1 MLPDKEINALLQLVD
16 DPDDEVFE
24 TVAAKIIR
32 YGKQI
37 IPKLETVWESTFDKL
52 TQERME
58 QLIHQLRFND
68 LLEEVKEW
76 SKNSNPDL
84 LRGAILVGKYEYSD
98 INIPALLTEFD
109 QLRRNVWLEL
119 NNYLTPLEQ
128 VNVLNTIFYTHYKF
142 VGNELTDRNIG
153 NFFVNKLFD
162 TKQGNSYSIGIVYL
176 AICELL
182 DIPIFAVDVPQQ
194 FLFAYIDTLYSFFS
208 NDPNGIQQIQFY
220 LDPSTGMA
228 YTQADLYNYMKKL
241 GKYEERQ
248 KITPLS
254 NKEIIC
260 KLIEQLTNSFH
271 YKNDENKIKELL
283 LMKDIIKASIKN

>member
-32 YGKQI
+32 YGRQI

-52 TQERME
+52 TQDRME
-58 QLIHQLRFND
+58 LLIHQVRYND
-68 LLEEVKEW
+68 LLEEVMDW

-84 LRGAILVGKYEYSD
+84 LRGAILIAKYEYPD
-98 INIPALLTEFD
+98 INIPALLAEFD
-109 QLRRNVWLEL
+109 QLRRSVWLEL

-128 VNVLNTIFYTHYKF
+128 VNVLNTIIYTHYKF
-142 VGNELTDRNIG
+142 TGNELTDRNIG

-182 DIPIFAVDVPQQ
+182 DIPIFAVEVPQQ

-208 NDPNGIQQIQFY
+208 NDPNGVQQIQFY
-220 LDPSTGMA
+220 IEPTSGMA
-228 YTQADLYNYMKKL
+228 YTQTDLDNYLKKL
-241 GKYEERQ
+241 KQYE
-248 KITPLS
+248 KANKLLPLT
-254 NKEIIC
+254 NKEIIS
-260 KLIEQLTNSFH
+260 KLIDQLSNCFQ
-271 YKNDENKIKELL
+271 YKNEETKIAELKQL
-283 LMKDIIKASIKN
+283 RAVIQGSIK

>member
-32 YGKQI
+32 YGRQI

-52 TQERME
+52 TQDRME
-58 QLIHQLRFND
+58 LLIHQVRYND
-68 LLEEVKEW
+68 LLEEVTEW

-84 LRGAILVGKYEYSD
+84 LRGAILIAKYEYPD
-98 INIPALLTEFD
+98 INIPALLAEFD
-109 QLRRNVWLEL
+109 QLRRSVWLEL

-128 VNVLNTIFYTHYKF
+128 VNVLNTILYTHYKF
-142 VGNELTDRNIG
+142 AGNELTDRNIG

-182 DIPIFAVDVPQQ
+182 DIPIFAVEVPQQ

-220 LDPSTGMA
+220 IEPTTGMA
-228 YTQADLYNYMKKL
+228 YTQTDLDNYLKKL
-241 GKYEERQ
+241 KQYEKANKVQ
-248 KITPLS
+248 PLT

-260 KLIEQLTNSFH
+260 KLIDQLSNCFQ
-271 YKNDENKIKELL
+271 YKNDEVKIIELKQL
-283 LMKDIIKASIKN
+283 RAIIQASIK

>member
-32 YGKQI
+32 YGRQI

-52 TQERME
+52 TQDRME
-58 QLIHQLRFND
+58 LLIHQVRYND
-68 LLEEVKEW
+68 LQEEVTEW

-84 LRGAILVGKYEYSD
+84 LRGAILIAKYEYPD
-98 INIPALLTEFD
+98 INIPALLAEFD
-109 QLRRNVWLEL
+109 QLRRSVWLEL

-128 VNVLNTIFYTHYKF
+128 VNVLNTIIYTHYKF
-142 VGNELTDRNIG
+142 TGNELTDRNIG

-182 DIPIFAVDVPQQ
+182 DIPIFAVEVPQQ

-208 NDPNGIQQIQFY
+208 NDPNGVQQIQFY
-220 LDPSTGMA
+220 IEPTSGMA
-228 YTQADLYNYMKKL
+228 YTQTDLDNYLKKL
-241 GKYEERQ
+241 KQYE
-248 KITPLS
+248 KANKLLPLT

-260 KLIEQLTNSFH
+260 KLIDQLSNCFQ
-271 YKNDENKIKELL
+271 YKNEETKIAELKQL
-283 LMKDIIKASIKN
+283 RAVIQGSIK

>member
-32 YGKQI
+32 YGRQI
-37 IPKLETVWESTFDKL
+37 IPKLETVWESTSDKL
-52 TQERME
+52 TQDRME
-58 QLIHQLRFND
+58 LLIHQVRYND
-68 LLEEVKEW
+68 LLEEVTEW

-84 LRGAILVGKYEYSD
+84 LRGAILIAKYEYPD
-98 INIPALLTEFD
+98 INIPALLAEFD
-109 QLRRNVWLEL
+109 QLRRSVWLEL

-128 VNVLNTIFYTHYKF
+128 VNVLNTIFYSHYKF
-142 VGNELTDRNIG
+142 IGNELTDRNIG

-176 AICELL
+176 AICEIL
-182 DIPIFAVDVPQQ
+182 AVEVPQQ

-220 LDPSTGMA
+220 LDPTTGMA
-228 YTQADLYNYMKKL
+228 YTQTDLDNYIKKL
-241 GKYEERQ
+241 KLND
-248 KITPLS
+248 KINNIIPIS

-260 KLIEQLTNSFH
+260 KLIDQLSNCFQ
-271 YKNDENKIKELL
+271 YKNEEIKILEIRQ
-283 LMKDIIKASIKN
+283 MRAIIQASIK

>member
-32 YGKQI
+32 YGRQI
-37 IPKLETVWESTFDKL
+37 IPKLETVWESTSDKL
-52 TQERME
+52 TQDRME
-58 QLIHQLRFND
+58 LLIHQVRYND
-68 LLEEVKEW
+68 LLEEVTEW

-84 LRGAILVGKYEYSD
+84 LRGAILIAKYEYPD
-98 INIPALLTEFD
+98 INIPALLAEFD
-109 QLRRNVWLEL
+109 QLRRSVWLEL

-128 VNVLNTIFYTHYKF
+128 VNVLNTIFYSHYKF
-142 VGNELTDRNIG
+142 IGNELTDRNIG

-176 AICELL
+176 AICEIL
-182 DIPIFAVDVPQQ
+182 DIPIFAVEVPQQ

-220 LDPSTGMA
+220 LDPTTGMA
-228 YTQADLYNYMKKL
+228 YTQTDLDNYIKKL
-241 GKYEERQ
+241 KLND
-248 KITPLS
+248 KINNIIPIS

-260 KLIEQLTNSFH
+260 KLIDQLSNCFQ
-271 YKNDENKIKELL
+271 YKNEEVKILEIRQ
-283 LMKDIIKASIKN
+283 MRAIIQASIK

>member
-32 YGKQI
+32 YGRQI

-52 TQERME
+52 TQDRME
-58 QLIHQLRFND
+58 LLIHQVRYND
-68 LLEEVKEW
+68 LQEEVTEW

-84 LRGAILVGKYEYSD
+84 LRGAILIAKYEYPD
-98 INIPALLTEFD
+98 INIPALLAEFD
-109 QLRRNVWLEL
+109 QLRRSVWLEL

-128 VNVLNTIFYTHYKF
+128 VNVLNTIIYTHYKF
-142 VGNELTDRNIG
+142 TGNELTDRNIG

-182 DIPIFAVDVPQQ
+182 DIPIFAVEVPQQ

-208 NDPNGIQQIQFY
+208 NDPNGVQQIQFY
-220 LDPSTGMA
+220 IEPTSGMA
-228 YTQADLYNYMKKL
+228 YTQTDIDNYLKKL
-241 GKYEERQ
+241 KQYE
-248 KITPLS
+248 KANKLLPLT

-260 KLIEQLTNSFH
+260 KLIDQLSNCFQ
-271 YKNDENKIKELL
+271 YKNEETKIAELKQL
-283 LMKDIIKASIKN
+283 RAVIQGSIK

>member
-32 YGKQI
+32 YGRQI
-37 IPKLETVWESTFDKL
+37 IPKLETVWESTSDKL
-52 TQERME
+52 TQDRME
-58 QLIHQLRFND
+58 LLIHQVRYND
-68 LLEEVKEW
+68 LLEEVTEW

-84 LRGAILVGKYEYSD
+84 LRGAIIIAKYEYPD
-98 INIPALLTEFD
+98 INIPALLAEFD
-109 QLRRNVWLEL
+109 QLRRSVWLEL

-128 VNVLNTIFYTHYKF
+128 VNVLNTIFYSHYKF
-142 VGNELTDRNIG
+142 TGNELTDRNIG

-176 AICELL
+176 AICEIL
-182 DIPIFAVDVPQQ
+182 DIPIFAVEVPQQ
-194 FLFAYIDTLYSFFS
+194 FLFAYIDTLYSFFN

-220 LDPSTGMA
+220 LDPTTGMA
-228 YTQADLYNYMKKL
+228 YTQTDIDNYIKKL
-241 GKYEERQ
+241 KLND
-248 KITPLS
+248 KINNIIPIS

-260 KLIEQLTNSFH
+260 KLIDQLSNCFQ
-271 YKNDENKIKELL
+271 YKNEEVKILEIRQ
-283 LMKDIIKASIKN
+283 MRAIIQASIK

>member
-32 YGKQI
+32 YGRQI

-52 TQERME
+52 TQARME
-58 QLIHQLRFND
+58 LLIHQVRYND

-84 LRGAILVGKYEYSD
+84 LRGALLIAKYEYPD
-98 INIPALLTEFD
+98 INIPALLAEFD
-109 QLRRNVWLEL
+109 QLRRSVWLEL

-128 VNVLNTIFYTHYKF
+128 VNVLNTIIYTHYKF
-142 VGNELTDRNIG
+142 IGNELTDRNIG

-182 DIPIFAVDVPQQ
+182 DIPIFAVEVPQQ

-220 LDPSTGMA
+220 IEPTSGMA
-228 YTQADLYNYMKKL
+228 YTQTDLDNYLKKL
-241 GKYEERQ
+241 KQYE
-248 KITPLS
+248 KTIKVIPLTS
-254 NKEIIC
+254 KEIIC
-260 KLIEQLTNSFH
+260 KLIDQLSNCYQ
-271 YKNDENKIKELL
+271 YKNDEIKIAELKQL
-283 LMKDIIKASIKN
+283 QIIILETTK

>member
-32 YGKQI
+32 YGRQI

-52 TQERME
+52 TQDRME
-58 QLIHQLRFND
+58 LLIHQVRYND
-68 LLEEVKEW
+68 LLEEVTEW

-84 LRGAILVGKYEYSD
+84 LRGAILIAKYEYPD
-98 INIPALLTEFD
+98 INIPALLAEFD
-109 QLRRNVWLEL
+109 QLRKSVWLEL
-119 NNYLTPLEQ
+119 NNFLTPLEQ
-128 VNVLNTIFYTHYKF
+128 VNVLNTIIYTHYKF

-182 DIPIFAVDVPQQ
+182 DIPIFAVEVPQQ

-208 NDPNGIQQIQFY
+208 NDPNGVQQIQFY
-220 LDPSTGMA
+220 IEPTSGMA
-228 YTQADLYNYMKKL
+228 YTQTDLDNYMKKL
-241 GKYEERQ
+241 KLYEKTNRV
-248 KITPLS
+248 IPLT

-260 KLIEQLTNSFH
+260 KLIDQLSNCYQ
-271 YKNDENKIKELL
+271 YKNDEIKIVELKQL
-283 LMKDIIKASIKN
+283 QVIILETIK

>member
-32 YGKQI
+32 YGRQI

-52 TQERME
+52 TQDRME
-58 QLIHQLRFND
+58 LLIHQVRYND
-68 LLEEVKEW
+68 LLEEVTEW

-84 LRGAILVGKYEYSD
+84 LRGAILIAKYEYPD
-98 INIPALLTEFD
+98 INIPALLAEFD
-109 QLRRNVWLEL
+109 QLRKSVWLEL
-119 NNYLTPLEQ
+119 NNFLTPLEQ
-128 VNVLNTIFYTHYKF
+128 VNVLNTIIYTHYKF

-153 NFFVNKLFD
+153 NFFINKLFD

-182 DIPIFAVDVPQQ
+182 DIPIFAVEVPQQ

-208 NDPNGIQQIQFY
+208 NDPNGVQQIQFY
-220 LDPSTGMA
+220 IEPTSGMA
-228 YTQADLYNYMKKL
+228 YTQTDLDNYMKKL
-241 GKYEERQ
+241 KLYEKTNRV
-248 KITPLS
+248 IPLT

-260 KLIEQLTNSFH
+260 KLIDQLSNCYQ
-271 YKNDENKIKELL
+271 YKNDEIKIVELKQL
-283 LMKDIIKASIKN
+283 QVIILETIK

>member
-32 YGKQI
+32 YGRQI
-37 IPKLETVWESTFDKL
+37 IPKLEAVWESTFDKL
-52 TQERME
+52 TQDRME
-58 QLIHQLRFND
+58 LLIHQVRYND
-68 LLEEVKEW
+68 LLEEVTEW

-84 LRGAILVGKYEYSD
+84 LRGAILIAKYEYPD
-98 INIPALLTEFD
+98 INIPALLAEFD
-109 QLRRNVWLEL
+109 QLRKSVWLEL
-119 NNYLTPLEQ
+119 NNFLTPLEQ
-128 VNVLNTIFYTHYKF
+128 VNVLNTIIYTHYKF
-142 VGNELTDRNIG
+142 IGNELTDRNIG

-182 DIPIFAVDVPQQ
+182 DIPIFAVEVPQQ

-208 NDPNGIQQIQFY
+208 NDPNGVQQIQFY
-220 LDPSTGMA
+220 IEPTSGMA
-228 YTQADLYNYMKKL
+228 YTQTDLDNYMKKL
-241 GKYEERQ
+241 KLYEKTNRV
-248 KITPLS
+248 IPLT

-260 KLIEQLTNSFH
+260 KLIDQLSNCYQ
-271 YKNDENKIKELL
+271 YKNDEIKIVELKQL
-283 LMKDIIKASIKN
+283 QVIILETIK

>member
-32 YGKQI
+32 YGRQI

-52 TQERME
+52 TQDRME
-58 QLIHQLRFND
+58 ILIHQVRYND

-76 SKNSNPDL
+76 SKGSNPDL
-84 LRGAILVGKYEYSD
+84 LRGAILIAKYEYPD
-98 INIPALLTEFD
+98 VNIPVLLAEFD
-109 QLRRNVWLEL
+109 QLRRSVWLEL

-128 VNVLNTIFYTHYKF
+128 VNVLNTIVYNHYKF

-182 DIPIFAVDVPQQ
+182 DIPIFAVEVPQL

-220 LDPSTGMA
+220 LDPTTGMA
-228 YTQADLYNYMKKL
+228 YTQTDLENYLKKIHQN
-241 GKYEERQ
+241 ERTRN
-248 KITPLS
+248 IVPLS
-254 NKEIIC
+254 NKEVIC
-260 KLIEQLTNSFH
+260 KLINQISQCFQ
-271 YKNDENKIKELL
+271 YKNDEKKIGELKKIENL
-283 LMKDIIKASIKN
+283 IRITMKN

>member
-32 YGKQI
+32 YGRQI

-52 TQERME
+52 TQDRME
-58 QLIHQLRFND
+58 LLIHQVRYSD
-68 LLEEVKEW
+68 LLEEVTEW

-84 LRGAILVGKYEYSD
+84 LRGAILIAKYEYPD
-98 INIPALLTEFD
+98 INIPALLAEFD
-109 QLRRNVWLEL
+109 QLRKSVWLEL
-119 NNYLTPLEQ
+119 NNFLTPLEQ
-128 VNVLNTIFYTHYKF
+128 VNVLNTIIYTHYKF

-153 NFFVNKLFD
+153 NFFINKLFD

-182 DIPIFAVDVPQQ
+182 DIPIFAVEVPQQ

-208 NDPNGIQQIQFY
+208 NDPNGVQQIQFY
-220 LDPSTGMA
+220 IEPTSGMA
-228 YTQADLYNYMKKL
+228 YTQTDLDNYMKKL
-241 GKYEERQ
+241 KLYEKTNRV
-248 KITPLS
+248 IPLT

-260 KLIEQLTNSFH
+260 KLIDQLSNCYQ
-271 YKNDENKIKELL
+271 YKNDEIKIVELKQL
-283 LMKDIIKASIKN
+283 QVIILETIK

>member
-32 YGKQI
+32 YGRQI

-52 TQERME
+52 TQDRME
-58 QLIHQLRFND
+58 LLIHQVRYND
-68 LLEEVKEW
+68 LLEEITDW

-84 LRGAILVGKYEYSD
+84 LRGAILIAKYEYPD
-98 INIPALLTEFD
+98 INIPSLLADFD
-109 QLRRNVWLEL
+109 QLRRSIWLEL

-128 VNVLNTIFYTHYKF
+128 VNVINTIFYTHYKF
-142 VGNELTDRNIG
+142 TGNEITDRNIG

-176 AICELL
+176 AICEIL

-220 LDPSTGMA
+220 IELTSGMA
-228 YTQADLYNYMKKL
+228 YTQTDLDNYLKKL
-241 GKYEERQ
+241 NQYE
-248 KITPLS
+248 KANIVIPLT

-260 KLIEQLTNSFH
+260 KLIDQLSNCFQ
-271 YKNDENKIKELL
+271 YKNDEVKIAELKQL
-283 LMKDIIKASIKN
+283 RAIIQVSIK

>member
-32 YGKQI
+32 YGRQI

-52 TQERME
+52 TQDRME
-58 QLIHQLRFND
+58 LLIHQVRYND
-68 LLEEVKEW
+68 LLEEVTEW

-84 LRGAILVGKYEYSD
+84 LRGAILIAKYEYPD
-98 INIPALLTEFD
+98 INIPALLAEFD
-109 QLRRNVWLEL
+109 QLRKSVWLEL
-119 NNYLTPLEQ
+119 NNFLTPLEQ
-128 VNVLNTIFYTHYKF
+128 VNVLNTIIYTHYKF
-142 VGNELTDRNIG
+142 IGNELTDRNIG

-182 DIPIFAVDVPQQ
+182 DIPIFAVEVPQQ

-208 NDPNGIQQIQFY
+208 NDPNGVQQIQFY
-220 LDPSTGMA
+220 IEPTSGMA
-228 YTQADLYNYMKKL
+228 YTQTDLDNYMKKL
-241 GKYEERQ
+241 KLYEKTNRV
-248 KITPLS
+248 IPLT

-260 KLIEQLTNSFH
+260 KLIDQLSNCYQ
-271 YKNDENKIKELL
+271 YKNDEIKIVELKQL
-283 LMKDIIKASIKN
+283 QVIILETIK